1 MPLKKCLSLFA
12 YFSKRKI
19 MNIVKFEEIENK
31 IIEIRGQKTILDSD
45 VAKLY
50 GVATRD
56 INKSVKNNPY
66 KFPSGYIFEL
76 TTNEKQYV
84 VENFH
89 HIAQGIYRKRIE
101 RIVYENYNQL
111 DTCF

>member
-1 MPLKKCLSLFA
+1 
-12 YFSKRKI
+12 

-31 IIEIRGQKTILDSD
+31 IIDIRGQKAILDSD

-50 GVATRD
+50 GVKTRD
-56 INKSVKNNPY
+56 INKSVKNNPD

-76 TTNEKQYV
+76 TINEKQDV

-89 HIAQGIYRKRIE
+89 HLYKLKFSL
-101 RIVYENYNQL
+101 NYPWHL
-111 DTCF
+111 PKKD